1 MDHMGQLHNNYM
13 LLTGWGVRI
22 AMDLSFSDGQFDGPT
37 FSDRQHVS
45 TFNDQQFNAIKNF

>member
-37 FSDRQHVS
+37 FSESASMLELVTTHSS
-45 TFNDQQFNAIKNF
+45 TQ